1 MTRAREMRV
10 DTRCLPEANILAI
23 IDIRGDAETELLEHT
38 VIIILLVIMIILVA
52 IMIILMAIMDFLDL
66 TTVVRVKVT
75 WKKLLQCS
83 RSCSS

>member
-1 MTRAREMRV
+1 MRLSKSHFR
-10 DTRCLPEANILAI
+10 D
-23 IDIRGDAETELLEHT
+23 DSEHT
-38 VIIILLVIMIILVA
+38 IMIILLTIMIILVA